1 MTEHPTELLAEHV
14 EGALGAE
21 DRARVEAHLRACDAC
36 RADVERARAAHR
48 ALASLP
54 EAEEPADLTLEVLRR
69 ARAERPARWAGSGK
83 VAAIA
88 AVALLV
94 FGGFGYLLVR
104 GGDGGEPGGEAGAPA
119 PEAGGDA
126 AEPEGDTQDGSAT
139 LSEAPAYPVLRT
151 TGTSHDPDS
160 VRTLAAELAAEARDA
175 VSAGLP
181 PDAFSFYEDFDPGAP
196 PPQLRRALRCAARGL
211 EQERSLVPFVID
223 VAEWEGTPA
232 YVAAF
237 LAGPSPSAPYD
248 RVQILVVDR
257 GSCGLLHFA
266 RQML

>member
-1 MTEHPTELLAEHV
+1 MTEHPYDLLAEHV

-21 DRARVEAHLRACDAC
+21 DRAHVEAHLRACDAC
-36 RADVERARAAHR
+36 RGDVERAGEARR

-54 EAEEPADLTLEVLRR
+54 EAEEPADMTLEVLRR
-69 ARAERPARWAGSGK
+69 ARAGRPVRWAGAGK

-88 AVALLV
+88 AAALLV

-104 GGDGGEPGGEAGAPA
+104 GGDGGEAGAPA

-126 AEPEGDTQDGSAT
+126 AEPAEATQDESAARTGS
-139 LSEAPAYPVLRT
+139 LPYPALRT
-151 TGTSHDPDS
+151 TGASHDADT
-160 VRTLAAELAAEARDA
+160 VRTLAAELAAEAREA

-181 PDAFSFYEDFDPGAP
+181 PDAFSFYEAFDPDAP
-196 PPQLRRALRCAARGL
+196 PPQLRRALRCAGRGL

-223 VAEWEGTPA
+223 VAAWEGTPA
-232 YVAAF
+232 YVASF
-237 LAGPSPSAPYD
+237 LAGPTPSAPYD